1 MTHEQLVISIARLVR
16 EFLTQYRS
24 INEMCERKTN
34 DIILDTVRLHFPAF
48 IADTAKIAQ
57 DIYEHSNNVG

>member
-16 EFLTQYRS
+16 EFLTQYRN
-24 INEMCERKTN
+24 INEMCERKTD

-57 DIYEHSNNVG
+57 DIYEHSNK